1 MKVIGFNASP
11 RKNGNTFTLV
21 SAVLKAAESRG
32 AEVRLVNLHELNMK
46 GCRGCEGCKK
56 DLGRCTQKDE
66 LSPILRDLIKVD
78 AIVLGTPVYWWHVN
92 AQLKMLTDRF
102 YCYFSEEENP
112 ETGETV
118 FGSAFPG
125 GKKFV
130 VVTSRGDVEDATLF
144 PELYKHMFDWL
155 NMLTTVMGASSTEFI
170 NHFGSSNDK
179 NSAKGNADL
188 LSRAESVGESLLD

>member
-11 RKNGNTFTLV
+11 RKNGNTVTLV
-21 SAVLKAAESRG
+21 SSVLEGAKRGG
-32 AEVRLVNLHELNMK
+32 AEVQLVNLHELTMK

-56 DLGRCTQKDE
+56 DLGRCTQKDD
-66 LSPILRDLIKVD
+66 LSPILKDLVEAD

-112 ETGETV
+112 ETGEMA
-118 FGSAFPG
+118 FKSAFPA

-130 VVTSRGDVEDATLF
+130 VVTSRGDVEEATLF
-144 PELYKHMFDWL
+144 PELYKYMFEWL
-155 NMLTTVMGASSTEFI
+155 GMLATVMGASSTEFI

-188 LSRAESVGESLLD
+188 LSRAESVGECLLD